1 MSQLPL
7 HYTPAHSPY
16 PDDAPVTTTEHKS
29 RSLYPS
35 FVLAPVR
42 HPFFFHDVFMV
53 APRPGSRSKTAKPE
67 PDASTHS
74 GQNNWPHAEPQ
85 PAGASWSLWNTGT
98 GEDILLLLDES
109 KSCAARSFRSGGP
122 DTDVHC
128 KARVWSVGS
137 CSSIGGQWR
146 CKDDPDRSMHVRVS
160 PMWRAR
166 AEAGARGLAYRYRRR
181 ICLPDVVLASAS
193 RHCWRHPGSLGFT
206 GSLQTIS

>member
-74 GQNNWPHAEPQ
+74 GPVEHWNWRGYTPTPRREQ
-85 PAGASWSLWNTGT
+85 
-98 GEDILLLLDES
+98 E
-109 KSCAARSFRSGGP
+109 SCAARSFRSGGP